1 MEAPVVRKEKQMNTQ
16 NEVDPKAGRDTV
28 PPHPEEDLK
37 SERVQDALT
46 AGPAGE
52 SWSGEIFAP
61 PLDPGS
67 LQARLKSERVQEEL
81 KSMPG
86 WRLTPGGKAINRAKA
101 FPTPEVARL
110 FNSYVTGYA
119 GAVGLPVMTSIA
131 AGQVLITLHAPR
143 SRGRAGLLTEAVLE
157 LGRRLG

>member
-1 MEAPVVRKEKQMNTQ
+1 MNTQ
-16 NEVDPKAGRDTV
+16 NAVNVKAGRDTV
-28 PPHPEEDLK
+28 PQHPEEDLK

-46 AGPAGE
+46 ANPAGE
-52 SWSGEIFAP
+52 ACGDSFIL

-86 WRLTPGGKAINRAKA
+86 WRLAPGGKAINRAKA

-110 FNSYVTGYA
+110 FNSFVTGYA

-131 AGQVLITLHAPR
+131 AGQILITLHAPR
-143 SRGRAGLLTEAVLE
+143 NRGRAGLVTEAVLE
-157 LGRRLG
+157 FARRLG